1 MGLSPQRCGLWC
13 LSMAKRIYVGPG
25 RYALVDDEDAERVA
39 QTDWFPVHGRTVYA
53 RTGSTRIGSNQR
65 LMHRLIMR
73 APVGTII
80 DHINGDGLDNR
91 KGNLRFAT
99 ASENALNRFD
109 HTRLNR
115 HRTSDKQQFSPFQ
128 LPAPPETHPL
138 KQSPLTRR
146 RERFRKVAKRQL
158 ELSK

>member
-1 MGLSPQRCGLWC
+1 
-13 LSMAKRIYVGPG
+13 MAKRIYVGPG

-53 RTGSTRIGSNQR
+53 RTGSARIGSNQR

-73 APVGTII
+73 AAVGTIV

-91 KGNLRFAT
+91 KENLRLVT

-109 HTRLNR
+109 HTRLDP
-115 HRTSDKQQFSPFQ
+115 HKTSDEIQPSPFQ
-128 LPAPPETHPL
+128 LEQPL
-138 KQSPLTRR
+138 RARR
-146 RERFRKVAKRQL
+146 LQRFRRVAKRQI